1 VPVTSINHCCIVA
14 TVIIH
19 LTTTI
24 IISVSARPDLRIAPY
39 LSWRQ
44 LCSYPK
50 LRE

>member
-1 VPVTSINHCCIVA
+1 MSVTSISNFSIGF
-14 TVIIH
+14 IIFC
-19 LTTTI
+19 LTTI
-24 IISVSARPDLRIAPY
+24 ISVSVSARPHLRNAPY